1 MNVLHENRPV
11 QRISRGGRRLEHDA
25 MADESLVSIVQG
37 GRTLTRL
44 LASRNDLKALTIGHM
59 ALEHGCTLDE
69 NSLSVNPQSD
79 GSVHI
84 VIDDG
89 IEIPATVARPD
100 IVTSSCGACH
110 HPSLTERVTTPS
122 TASQTPSHASVDLV
136 AHAFEMMERQQP
148 GFEATGGL
156 HAAMLWASDETYLVK
171 EDIGRHNAVDKA
183 WGAWK
188 QTHPHRQ
195 PTMLLLSG
203 RLGWD
208 ITAKAVHIGVS
219 TIACRVAASTLSV
232 DTARTNGLRLVTFWK
247 STGFV
252 VIGPLQG
259 SVDAKD

>member
-1 MNVLHENRPV
+1 MLHEKRPV
-11 QRISRGGRRLEHDA
+11 QRISLGDRRLEHDA
-25 MADESLVSIVQG
+25 MADESLVSIVHG

-44 LASRNDLKALTIGHM
+44 LASRNDLKALTVGHM
-59 ALEHGCTLDE
+59 ALEHGCLLDE
-69 NSLSVNPQSD
+69 KSLSVEPQLD

-89 IEIPATVARPD
+89 IDVPPTVARPN

-110 HPSLTERVTTPS
+110 HPSLTEMVTTPS
-122 TASQTPSHASVDLV
+122 NASLDPSSTSIELVSHAFDR
-136 AHAFEMMERQQP
+136 MEHQQP
-148 GFEATGGL
+148 GFAATGGL
-156 HAAMLWASDETYLVK
+156 HAAMLWASDETFLVM

-183 WGAWK
+183 WGAWR
-188 QTHPHRQ
+188 QIHPHRQ

-219 TIACRVAASTLSV
+219 TIACRGAASTLAV
-232 DTARTNGLRLVTFWK
+232 DTARANGLRLVTFWK
-247 STGFV
+247 STGCV
-252 VIGPLQG
+252 VIGPLEG

>member
-110 HPSLTERVTTPS
+110 HPSLTERVRLGHYPIG
-122 TASQTPSHASVDLV
+122 
-136 AHAFEMMERQQP
+136 QQAKKDT
-148 GFEATGGL
+148 FRTLKTRYL
-156 HAAMLWASDETYLVK
+156 HA
-171 EDIGRHNAVDKA
+171 DK
-183 WGAWK
+183 
-188 QTHPHRQ
+188 QQ
-195 PTMLLLSG
+195 
-203 RLGWD
+203 
-208 ITAKAVHIGVS
+208 
-219 TIACRVAASTLSV
+219 RVLEH
-232 DTARTNGLRLVTFWK
+232 
-247 STGFV
+247 
-252 VIGPLQG
+252 Q
-259 SVDAKD
+259 

>member
-1 MNVLHENRPV
+1 MLHEHRPV
-11 QRISRGGRRLEHDA
+11 QRISEGERRLEHDA

-44 LASRNDLKALTIGHM
+44 LASRNDLKALTVGHM
-59 ALEHGCTLDE
+59 ALEHGCSLDE
-69 NSLSVNPQSD
+69 KSLSVDPQPD

-89 IEIPATVARPD
+89 IDVPATVARLN

-110 HPSLTERVTTPS
+110 HPSLTEMVTTPL
-122 TASQTPSHASVDLV
+122 TASLNPSYASIDLVSHAFYL
-136 AHAFEMMERQQP
+136 MEHQQP
-148 GFEATGGL
+148 GFAATGGL
-156 HAAMLWASDETYLVK
+156 HAAMLWASDGTYLVR

-183 WGAWK
+183 WGAWR

-219 TIACRVAASTLSV
+219 TIACRGAASTLAV
-232 DTARTNGLRLVTFWK
+232 DTARANGLRLVTFWK
-247 STGFV
+247 STGCV
-252 VIGPLQG
+252 VIGPLEG